1 MNLRKIANHPLLI
14 RNHFDE
20 GQVRQ
25 LAKLL
30 KKDASHEKAVEK
42 FIAED
47 LSVMSDFE
55 IHKTCLEYKV
65 SSSHREFW
73 LRNGR
78 GIIGLWKKYIL
89 LFECRQNQGKK
100 NF

>member
-1 MNLRKIANHPLLI
+1 MEVCVSILI
-14 RNHFDE
+14 ID
-20 GQVRQ
+20 
-25 LAKLL
+25 
-30 KKDASHEKAVEK
+30 KKMKGSETA
-42 FIAED
+42 
-47 LSVMSDFE
+47 
-55 IHKTCLEYKV
+55 
-65 SSSHREFW
+65 HREFW